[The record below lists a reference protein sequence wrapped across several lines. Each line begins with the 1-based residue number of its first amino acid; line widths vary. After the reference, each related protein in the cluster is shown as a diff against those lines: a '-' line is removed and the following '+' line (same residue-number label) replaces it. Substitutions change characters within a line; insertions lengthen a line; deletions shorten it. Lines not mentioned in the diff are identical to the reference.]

1 MHSFVRRRALFL
13 TLTLQFLALTLCFS
27 LSRVEANGRRTVVAF
42 REVENGFTVGEKIQK
57 NTFLYN
63 TRTRAHAS
71 TRMAEHRGRRKTT
84 THCVVGGQPRAPSQP
99 VNRFRKYDFQLN
111 VLYCGRPNTLAGEHG
126 EGTEWLGAAV
136 PAH

>member
-1 MHSFVRRRALFL
+1 M
-13 TLTLQFLALTLCFS
+13 
-27 LSRVEANGRRTVVAF
+27 VAF

-84 THCVVGGQPRAPSQP
+84 THCVVGGQPRVPSQP